1 MKRMT
6 VWERIEAALHGDEVD
21 RIPVAMWKHWFL
33 QDRAPG
39 RLADLNLALQRQFD
53 TDLIKLTPG
62 NLTYVE
68 DWGATIKFGT
78 DDDQISLAVQPAV
91 PSASCWADLPRLDVT
106 KGALGRELETIRL
119 TAAGAGGTVPVLMT
133 IFSPLTIAFKLC
145 GDRIAGKRVVE
156 DLRESPRQLH
166 AGLARIAEVLRGY
179 VSACLTAGADGFFF
193 ATQLAIDE
201 LLSRDEYREF
211 GIAYDLR
218 VLEPMQGKSRLT
230 MLHLCKGQRLMLD
243 LLESYPVDAISWAHG
258 TSQPSLTEARRLTKK
273 ALATGVSLQT
283 LHEGTESDVFAE
295 ARAAIAEAG
304 RRGFL
309 LAPGCVIKA
318 TAPDGNLRAMRRAA
332 EAES

>member
-6 VWERIEAALHGDEVD
+6 AWERVEAALHGAEVD
-21 RIPVAMWKHWFL
+21 RIPVGMWKHWHL

-39 RLADLNLALQRQFD
+39 RLAELNLALQRQFD

-68 DWGATIKFGT
+68 DWGGTIKFGT
-78 DDDQISLAVQPAV
+78 HDDEISLAVKPAV
-91 PSASCWADLPRLDVT
+91 ASTAQWTDLPRLDVHQ
-106 KGALGRELETIRL
+106 GALGRELETIRL
-119 TAAGAGGTVPVLMT
+119 TAAGVGGAVPVLMT
-133 IFSPLTIAFKLC
+133 VFSPLTVAHKLA
-145 GDRIAGKRVVE
+145 GDGTSGRRIVD
-156 DLRESPRQLH
+156 DLRQAPRQVH
-166 AGLARIAEVLRGY
+166 AGLARIADVLRDY
-179 VSACLTAGADGFFF
+179 VAACLQAGADAFFF
-193 ATQLAIDE
+193 ATQLAYDE
-201 LLSRDEYREF
+201 LLSRDEYQEF
-211 GIAYDLR
+211 GVRYDLR
-218 VLEPMQGKSRLT
+218 VLEAMLGKSRLT
-230 MLHLCKGQRLMLD
+230 MLHLCKGRRLMFD
-243 LLESYPVDAISWAHG
+243 LLQEYPVDAISWPHRS
-258 TSQPSLTEARRLTKK
+258 SQPSLTEARRLTKK

-309 LAPGCVIKA
+309 LAPACVIKA